1 MCCIT
6 KIDSARIGVVP
17 ALARHTGESG
27 EYPMSWDV
35 KSRDDGRAMTRC
47 SVWAAWGE
55 QDQGQLGG
63 YERQEAASP
72 SEPVAKD
79 ERLCL

>member
-35 KSRDDGRAMTRC
+35 KSRDDGRAMKLYVDGAC
-47 SVWAAWGE
+47 CE
-55 QDQGQLGG
+55 DQGQLSGYAGCSEGRGG
-63 YERQEAASP
+63 
-72 SEPVAKD
+72 
-79 ERLCL
+79 